1 VRPHSRL
8 RLEPFPSYAPELTPK
23 EGGLVWGETC
33 PRQSLPNDVEELVE
47 DVIRSTNGIGMST
60 RKLHGRILQSELP
73 LFFAGRLPY

>member
-1 VRPHSRL
+1 
-8 RLEPFPSYAPELTPK
+8 
-23 EGGLVWGETC
+23 
-33 PRQSLPNDVEELVE
+33 LPNDVEELVE